1 MPNYRL
7 VFAERLA
14 DTPIRSISFT
24 SKDAREALLL
34 AQHHDGPAEL
44 WEENQHL
51 CTLIRTGSAG
61 EIWVISGK
69 RATSEL
75 AEGVDYDDRWRPM

>member
-7 VFAERLA
+7 VFAERLT

-24 SKDAREALLL
+24 STDAREALLL
-34 AQHHDGPAEL
+34 AQHHKGPAEL
-44 WEENQHL
+44 WEEDQHL
-51 CTLIRTGSAG
+51 CTLVRMGSCG

-69 RATSEL
+69 RATSEPTDSGS
-75 AEGVDYDDRWRPM
+75 AAG